1 MTSYLLEVY
10 TPATA
15 ALEPIETA
23 ARRAAAAIT
32 ASGTSVRYV
41 RSIFVPL
48 DEICFHLLEAP
59 SAEAVHEVAGRAG
72 IVAQRILEAAGGE
85 PVNRPPATTSA
96 ACDETHIT

>member
-23 ARRAAAAIT
+23 ARRAAAAMS
-32 ASGTSVRYV
+32 ASGTPVRYV

-59 SAEAVHEVAGRAG
+59 SAEAVHEITARAG
-72 IVAQRILEAAGGE
+72 IVAQRIVEAAGGE
-85 PVNRPPATTSA
+85 AINPTTRDDNGSKQ
-96 ACDETHIT
+96 

>member
-1 MTSYLLEVY
+1 MTSYLLEAY

-32 ASGTSVRYV
+32 ASGTPVRYV

-72 IVAQRILEAAGGE
+72 IVAQRILEAAGAD
-85 PVNRPPATTSA
+85 ATKPTARDDDGSNQ
-96 ACDETHIT
+96 